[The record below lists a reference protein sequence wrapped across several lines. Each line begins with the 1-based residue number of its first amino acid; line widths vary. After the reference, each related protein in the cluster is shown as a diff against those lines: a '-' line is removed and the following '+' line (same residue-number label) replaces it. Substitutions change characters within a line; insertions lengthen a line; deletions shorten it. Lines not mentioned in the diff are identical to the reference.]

1 MNCKLCSALFQEFLE
16 NSLSEELIVEVQNH
30 VRTCS
35 KCRVSL
41 RTYTVTI
48 TLSRKADPPCCVSSE
63 TLDRLKKII
72 RENFPKPH
80 GAVV

>member
-1 MNCKLCSALFQEFLE
+1 MNCKLCSALFQEYLE

-30 VRTCS
+30 IRTCT

-41 RTYTVTI
+41 RTYTVTV
-48 TLSRKADPPCCVSSE
+48 TLSRKVDPPCCVSRE
-63 TLDRLKKII
+63 TLDRLRKII
-72 RENFPKPH
+72 RKNFSKQR